1 MSLFHRPTTLGTDC
15 PGGSR
20 SSSRGTGDLLLH
32 LHMLLHL
39 SLHLPILL
47 HLLLNLHLLLHL
59 HLHLLLHLHQ
69 HLCSLVG
76 HEESWN
82 CHPLVLTLMS
92 MPDLFGRRFSSQMVS
107 NILPG
112 PHQVRYSTA

>member
-1 MSLFHRPTTLGTDC
+1 MSLFHRPTTLETDC
-15 PGGSR
+15 PGGSG

-59 HLHLLLHLHQ
+59 HQ

-82 CHPLVLTLMS
+82 SHPLVLTVMS